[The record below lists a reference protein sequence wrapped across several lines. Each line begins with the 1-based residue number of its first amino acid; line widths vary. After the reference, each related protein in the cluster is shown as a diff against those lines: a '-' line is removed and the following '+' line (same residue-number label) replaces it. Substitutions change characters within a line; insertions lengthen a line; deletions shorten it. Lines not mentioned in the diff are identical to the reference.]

1 MLQGY
6 AQLPDFSPQRERF
19 LSAAQRAGATI
30 TQYSH
35 PLKGPA
41 GEDLATDVAVLGD
54 PLASRLFVVV
64 SGTHGV
70 EGYYGSECQID
81 WLEGH
86 DAAALP
92 ADTAVV
98 MIHLINPWG
107 TAHLRRVNE
116 DNMDLNRNFV
126 DFSQPLPPNERYE
139 DLHKLYLSKDLHG
152 PERAAADDL
161 MDQLAQ
167 QHGWGEIKKIVE
179 AGQYRHQDGIFFGG
193 QRASWSN
200 RTLSEIINNHLA
212 HAKAMIS
219 FDLHTG
225 AGAYGHPMLMA
236 ISQKV
241 YPSLQQARETFGPWL
256 YVLITG
262 TNIGSDTG
270 VTATATGYLSQFM
283 LDNLPDT
290 QLIQL
295 VVECGTYDGETMHH
309 LVRDD
314 HWLHLYGDPLSPQGK
329 KIKGDLFEGF
339 YPQDPDWQQLVH
351 LRTQQI
357 FDRGFSALASL

>member
-6 AQLPDFSPQRERF
+6 SQLPDFTHQREYF
-19 LSAAQRAGATI
+19 LAAAKEAGAQVTH
-30 TQYSH
+30 YPH
-35 PLKGPA
+35 PLKGPK
-41 GEDLATDVAVLGD
+41 GEALATDVAILGD

-70 EGYYGSECQID
+70 EGYYGSQCQID
-81 WLEGH
+81 WL
-86 DAAALP
+86 AMNPARSLP

-98 MIHLINPWG
+98 IVHLINPWG

-126 DFSQPLPPNERYE
+126 DFSQPLPVNAGYE
-139 DLHKLYLSKDLHG
+139 DLHDIYLSNDLHG
-152 PERAAADDL
+152 AARAAADDV
-161 MDQLAQ
+161 MDKYAQ
-167 QHGWGEIKKIVE
+167 ESGWSEVKKIVE
-179 AGQYRHQDGIFFGG
+179 AGQYVHPDGIFFGG
-193 QRASWSN
+193 QEESWSN
-200 RTLSEIINNHLA
+200 RTLLKIISAHLS
-212 HAKAMIS
+212 HANAIIS

-236 ISQKV
+236 IAQKA
-241 YPSLQQARETFGPWL
+241 YPALQQAREIFGPWL

-262 TNIGSDTG
+262 KNIGSDTG

-283 LDNLPDT
+283 LDNLPDAR
-290 QLIQL
+290 LIQL
-295 VVECGTYDGETMHH
+295 VIECGTYDGETMHH

-314 HWLHLYGDPLSPQGK
+314 HWLHLYGDPQSEQGQ
-329 KIKGDLFEGF
+329 KIKGELFEGF
-339 YPQDPDWQQLVH
+339 YPQDNDWQQLVK

-357 FDRGFSALASL
+357 FNRALAALASL